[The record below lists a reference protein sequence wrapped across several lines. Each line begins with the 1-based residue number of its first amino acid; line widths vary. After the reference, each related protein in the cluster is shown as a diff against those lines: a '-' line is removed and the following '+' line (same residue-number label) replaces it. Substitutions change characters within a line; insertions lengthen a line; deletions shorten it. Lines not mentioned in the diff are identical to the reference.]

1 MIINCK
7 DIYEKWMADTKRAYP
22 VHARL
27 AIFMIGNDPASDIY
41 VRNKVK
47 DAEKLGYEAEVFRYD
62 ELADFSAIKKQM
74 YLVAEDS
81 KYHGMILQLPTPFNK
96 YYQDILLNTIP
107 CEKDVDGLSKESA
120 MIPCTPAA
128 ILKLLEYE
136 LNVDLD
142 GKMVVVLGRSEL
154 IGAPIAKLVQDKG
167 ATVAVCHSHTP
178 IDIRNRLL
186 AGADIVISAVGR
198 PGLFTALDLSP
209 ETIVIDAGTAI
220 GTDGKLHGDFNSSN
234 ADFMRITYTPVPGGV
249 GLLTRAALMSNLAVC
264 YYAQT
269 PCDATEV

>member
-7 DIYEKWMADTKRAYP
+7 DIYEKWMADTKETYP

-74 YLVAEDS
+74 HLVAEDS

-96 YYQDILLNTIP
+96 YYQDMLLNIIP
-107 CEKDVDGLSKESA
+107 YEKDVDGLSKA
-120 MIPCTPAA
+120 TPLAPCTPSA
-128 ILKLLEYE
+128 IFKLLEYE

-154 IGAPIAKLVQDKG
+154 IGAPIAEMVQEAG

-220 GTDGKLHGDFNSSN
+220 GADGKLHGDFDSSN
-234 ADFMRITYTPVPGGV
+234 ADFMRITYTPVPGGI
-249 GLLTRAALMSNLAVC
+249 GLLTRAELMHNLATS
-264 YYAQT
+264 YEIQDMKT
-269 PCDATEV
+269 R

>member
-7 DIYEKWMADTKRAYP
+7 DIYEKWMADTKKAYP
-22 VHARL
+22 VCARL

-74 YLVAEDS
+74 RLVAHDPN
-81 KYHGMILQLPTPFNK
+81 YHGMILQLPTPFNK
-96 YYQDILLNTIP
+96 LYQDVLLSTIP
-107 CEKDVDGLSKESA
+107 YKKDIDGLSKENPLV
-120 MIPCTPAA
+120 PCTPSA
-128 ILKLLEYE
+128 IFKLLEYE

-154 IGAPIAKLVQDKG
+154 IGAPIAEMVQEAG

-186 AGADIVISAVGR
+186 AGADIVISAVGS

-220 GTDGKLHGDFNSSN
+220 GADGKLHGDFDSSN
-234 ADFMRITYTPVPGGV
+234 ADFMRITYTPVPGGI
-249 GLLTRAALMSNLAVC
+249 GLLTRAELMHNLATS
-264 YYAQT
+264 YEIQ
-269 PCDATEV
+269 DMKMR